1 MSPGD
6 LSAADAD
13 AAVRRAAAAVLVEHA
28 PAVIGH
34 VGPDGALIGVCG
46 GLLDTLGYQ
55 SEDWVGRRL
64 TEMIAHP
71 DLDRLVE
78 TGLAGLP
85 AAEVV
90 LLEGSSWRVVVAPL
104 HVDGAVAGALV
115 VMTFSELVEVHH
127 SLTATERL
135 TEQFTALVELSND
148 FIALAELD
156 GTVTFVNRAGRA
168 LVGLDTDE
176 EALGRPTDDYF
187 TPAGHAKSREIEDS
201 VLAQGWWAG
210 ESELRHF
217 GTGESIPVSVNSFLV
232 TKDGQPL
239 ALATVQ
245 RDLRSRIRTEQALA
259 LRSHEHRAIADLA
272 QMALTRPVPDVLDE
286 AMRQMTA
293 RHPGLVSIVF
303 RLVVADQTLQAV
315 ATSDETLD
323 TFTVPL
329 SAGTP
334 MGRALAEGTPL
345 VSSDLSQDE
354 RFQGFTGRRGIRGAL
369 VVPVPGSHGPWGTVG
384 LGAREPRDWTDD
396 DLTFVQAIATTIG
409 AALRRTELESA
420 LAHQALH
427 DPLTGLPN
435 RALVRDRIEHA
446 LRRSARQGTMLAV
459 LLLDL
464 DDFKA
469 VNDSLG
475 HISGDELLSEL
486 ALRFESVIREGDTV
500 ARQGG
505 DEFVVLCEDVRSE
518 DDVAFVAEALLE
530 ACADGVVVG
539 EQKLALSA
547 SVGVALALS
556 GEASTTS
563 LLSEADIA
571 MYRAKRDRKG
581 SYRIFDEAMRGDA
594 LSRMNVSGEL
604 RAALRADELTV
615 AFQPIVDLRTGRIVA
630 MEALARW
637 TDRDG
642 RPVPPDV
649 FVPIAE
655 ETGLIGEIGA
665 CVLRQAATYAASW
678 QQHGP
683 IGIRVN
689 ASAHELR
696 HHGFHT
702 QVVETLDAAGLPP
715 ELLGIEITESVL
727 VEEDKNT
734 EDTLNRLR
742 DSGVTLLI
750 DDFGTGYSSLSYLQ
764 RFPVVDVLKIDRSFL
779 GEGTRGEAV
788 VKAVV
793 GLGLAFD
800 LQVCAEGVETDEQH
814 RRVTELGCDLAQG
827 YHFGRPVPGPEA
839 LELVARWQDRP
850 VP

>member
-6 LSAADAD
+6 LSATAED

-34 VGPDGALIGVCG
+34 VGPDGILVGVCG
-46 GLLDTLGYQ
+46 ALLDKLGYR

-64 TEMIAHP
+64 TEMIDHP
-71 DLDRLVE
+71 DLGRLVE
-78 TGLAGLP
+78 AGLAGRP

-90 LLEGSSWRVVVAPL
+90 MLEGRSWRVVVAPL
-104 HVDGAVAGALV
+104 HVEGAVAGALV
-115 VMTFSELVEVHH
+115 VMTFSEMVEVHH
-127 SLTATERL
+127 SLSATERL
-135 TEQFTALVELSND
+135 KEQFAALIEISND

-187 TPAGHAKSREIEDS
+187 TPAGHAKSREIEDA
-201 VLAQGWWAG
+201 VIAQGWWTG
-210 ESELRHF
+210 ETELRHF
-217 GTGESIPVSVNSFLV
+217 GTGESIPVSANSFLV
-232 TKDGQPL
+232 TKDGEPI

-245 RDLRSRIRTEQALA
+245 RDLRTRIKNEQALA
-259 LRSHEHRAIADLA
+259 LRSREHRAIADLA
-272 QMALTRPVPDVLDE
+272 QLALTRPVPEILGE
-286 AMRQMTA
+286 AMRQMTT
-293 RHPGLVSIVF
+293 RHPGLVSSVCRHIV
-303 RLVVADQTLQAV
+303 VDQTLQVV
-315 ATSDETLD
+315 ATSDEDLD

-329 SAGTP
+329 SDETP
-334 MGRALAEGTPL
+334 MGRALLEGAP
-345 VSSDLSQDE
+345 VISADLSEDE
-354 RFQGFTGRRGIRGAL
+354 RFGGFGPRGIRGAL
-369 VVPVPGSHGPWGTVG
+369 VVPVPGSTGPWGTVG
-384 LGAREPRDWTDD
+384 LGDREPRDWTDD
-396 DLTFVQAIATTIG
+396 DLTFVEAVATTIG
-409 AALRRTELESA
+409 ATLRRTELESA

-446 LRRSARQGTMLAV
+446 LRRSTRRGSMLAV

-469 VNDSLG
+469 VNDTLG
-475 HISGDELLSEL
+475 HISGDEMLSEL
-486 ALRFESVIREGDTV
+486 ALRFESVVREGDTV

-518 DDVAFVAEALLE
+518 DEVAFVAEALLQ
-530 ACADGVVVG
+530 ACAAGVVVG
-539 EQKLALSA
+539 GRRLALSA

-604 RAALRADELTV
+604 RAALRNDELSV
-615 AFQPIVDLRTGRIVA
+615 AFQPIVDLQTGGIVA

-642 RPVPPDV
+642 RPVAPDV

-665 CVLRQAATYAASW
+665 SVLRQAATYAAAW

-696 HHGFHT
+696 ADGFHAR
-702 QVVETLDAAGLPP
+702 VVETLGAVGLPL
-715 ELLGIEITESVL
+715 ERLGIEITESVL
-727 VEEDKNT
+727 VEEDKTT
-734 EDTLNRLR
+734 EDTLNQLR

-793 GLGLAFD
+793 GLGLAFG

-839 LELVARWQDRP
+839 LELIARWQDRP
-850 VP
+850 ER